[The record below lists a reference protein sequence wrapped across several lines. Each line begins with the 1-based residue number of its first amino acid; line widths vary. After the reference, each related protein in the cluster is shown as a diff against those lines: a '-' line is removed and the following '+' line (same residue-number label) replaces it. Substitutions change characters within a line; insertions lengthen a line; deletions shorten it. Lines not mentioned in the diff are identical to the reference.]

1 MDSAHPPR
9 TRFTSPRRA
18 GGDRTPQQRRRG
30 EGLQPPSPGPDLR
43 SSAPSPRTGGAAK
56 NEDQATSANLRF
68 LRPDF
73 VAQIE
78 GWLVHLAG
86 ERRYSPKTV
95 EAYGRDV
102 RQLLE
107 FLSRHFGK
115 TLSLADLA
123 KLEPRDVR
131 AFLAARRNEGLSGRS
146 LMRTLA
152 GARSFARYLERQG
165 KIELPAFSAV
175 RSPKLPKTLPKP
187 LPVTAAKRLIEPE
200 LRAGED
206 REPWILARDASV
218 LALLYGSG
226 LRISEAL
233 GLERGQ
239 VPQAGKGDSIVVT
252 GKGNKTRMVPVLHS
266 VLQLIDDYVAI
277 CPYRLAIDG
286 PLFVG
291 AKGGALSPRI
301 VQLAMARL
309 RGALG
314 LPQSATP
321 HALRHS
327 FATHL
332 LARGGDLRA
341 IQELLGHASL
351 ATTQIYT
358 EVDAERLIEVYRNA
372 HPRA

>member
-1 MDSAHPPR
+1 MLA
-9 TRFTSPRRA
+9 FA
-18 GGDRTPQQRRRG
+18 
-30 EGLQPPSPGPDLR
+30 
-43 SSAPSPRTGGAAK
+43 
-56 NEDQATSANLRF
+56 
-68 LRPDF
+68 RP
-73 VAQIE
+73 E
-78 GWLVHLAG
+78 LAG
-86 ERRYSPKTV
+86 AVERWLEHLGAERRYSPKTL

-102 RQLLE
+102 RQWLG
-107 FLSRHFGK
+107 FLAEHLGK
-115 TLSLADLA
+115 KLTLADLEQ
-123 KLEPRDVR
+123 LEPRDVR
-131 AFLAARRNEGLSGRS
+131 AFLAARRAAGLTGRS

-152 GARSFARYLERQG
+152 GTRSFARHLERNG
-165 KIELPAFSAV
+165 KGAVGALSAV

-187 LPVTAAKRLIEPE
+187 LAVSAAKRIVETE

-206 REPWILARDASV
+206 REPWILARDAAV

-233 GLERGQ
+233 ALERHEVPEPGQ
-239 VPQAGKGDSIVVT
+239 GDAIVVT
-252 GKGNKTRMVPVLHS
+252 GKGNKTRMVPVLQQ
-266 VLQLIDDYVAI
+266 VLGLIADYVAI
-277 CPYRLAIDG
+277 CPYGLAAED

-291 AKGGALSPRI
+291 AKGGRLSPRI
-301 VQLAMARL
+301 VQLAMAGL

-314 LPQSATP
+314 LPQTATP

-351 ATTQIYT
+351 STTQIYT
-358 EVDAERLIEVYRNA
+358 EVDAERLIEIYRNA